1 MVSLKSDSLR
11 NVQSYFWCGE
21 DCQMFLLSTIG
32 LILYFIDKV
41 PRRLLTYIY
50 IILWK
55 GKKTE
60 RIECMR
66 KLSGQ

>member
-1 MVSLKSDSLR
+1 
-11 NVQSYFWCGE
+11 
-21 DCQMFLLSTIG
+21 MFLLSTIG